1 MEDRAGSAV
10 VVFSHPLARAAI
22 YDALPK
28 ARRSALNTAAAAIV
42 HDPVAAIRHRVEAA
56 TITNHALLADL
67 EAHAHDEVS
76 RGAWSSAVTS
86 LIAASRLT
94 PVPADRER
102 LALEAIEAMLYSG
115 DGPRHVDWQSRP
127 ASPKARGATAS
138 WRTSRRSRTTWTR
151 PSRC

>member
-42 HDPVAAIRHRVEAA
+42 HDTVAAMRHRVEAA

-76 RGAWSSAVTS
+76 RGALVEC
-86 LIAASRLT
+86 RDEPDRRE
-94 PVPADRER
+94 PVD
-102 LALEAIEAMLYSG
+102 SG
-115 DGPRHVDWQSRP
+115 PG
-127 ASPKARGATAS
+127 
-138 WRTSRRSRTTWTR
+138 RS
-151 PSRC
+151 